1 MSVYDERI
9 SAIRLSGSIETC
21 PICLQA
27 MVEPAVL
34 VPCRHRFCVACCTT
48 YLRAN
53 CDSQS
58 APCPVCRTE
67 ARLADVETETGENLR
82 RKQIAERTDEGSVF
96 DLQVSVRMVSFG
108 ATRQAR
114 HPIGE
119 QALTPSARSPNLW
132 EICDSCFF
140 CVQATAGPLAAGRYV
155 ALLHVKR
162 LTNFTCAEPV
172 HVAITGDDVTVRRDV
187 FLDRGPSALPPDTW
201 TFLELGRIRLHH
213 PGAFHVTVEADNADW
228 WKSGLIFDCLCVR
241 VAGGS
246 SARRRKR
253 ASCVVS

>member
-1 MSVYDERI
+1 M
-9 SAIRLSGSIETC
+9 L
-21 PICLQA
+21 
-27 MVEPAVL
+27 EPAVL

-82 RKQIAERTDEGSVF
+82 RLQIAERVATEEGSVF
-96 DLQVSVRMVSFG
+96 DLQVSVRIVSFG

-114 HPIGE
+114 HPVGE

-140 CVQATAGPLAAGRYV
+140 SVQATAGPLAAGRYV
-155 ALLHVKR
+155 AFLHVKR

-172 HVAITGDDVTVRRDV
+172 HVTLTGDDDTVRRDV
-187 FLDRGPSALPPDTW
+187 FLDRGPTALPPDTW
-201 TFLELGRIRLHH
+201 TFLELGRIKLRT
-213 PGAFHVTVEADNADW
+213 PGVFYVSVEADKADW

-241 VAGGS
+241 AAGRRR
-246 SARRRKR
+246 SARRS
-253 ASCVVS
+253 SCIVS